1 VILTPLSL
9 LLTKHQQTLDLSNY
23 QPLSSST
30 TTLDSDDTPLAA
42 STHSKKVLPLPGSAS
57 SLPSS
62 PSTRAHQMKRIGESG
77 MEALAQAIKGSIR
90 LNQLVLNGH
99 DLSPKMCQDLLNAM
113 DESRVCTIV
122 ADFKSYKWRLDEVL
136 ASMKAERALLS
147 SCYTPKSLR
156 VHLCGQTNS
165 KKYRMLRGWYDSQQ
179 LPFWTGIFGPSVD
192 TSENYGIELLKLSLL
207 NRSADMNFWCYDGQ
221 NQLHE
226 LYRLHLRAT
235 PLSVAIITV
244 SSVGSTG
251 QCRSAAQVAVEL
263 ISWIRLLITFGH
275 QTRDLAIILTNGVLF
290 DKAWHG
296 VDPSCVG
303 VPSSID
309 ELGQSTSSVEP
320 SSHSSEK
327 KEEDLSSHDDR
338 GGANTKAVESPD
350 AASDR
355 LGRLDTSTLSASLK
369 QVPSE
374 EQIPL
379 PIHNTEADTRRR
391 FEESIHEQI
400 SSLLGW
406 KKTPQ
411 LFCWDEGEKGPMP
424 LKVDQWLSER
434 YKSQSQHVQ
443 VPNLCA
449 IIREQCL
456 PILRQGSN
464 PLLQQLSA
472 SSQHRQV
479 DGSQQLQSHGPQQ
492 VISMNHLLKH
502 CKQYVRCLQ
511 LVELR
516 QACQWLHLLG
526 DIVIYDT
533 LELDSYEIDMWNYL
547 RNKDDS
553 SSCFFPPS
561 EDHEGLHHHHHKSLD
576 GTGQHQNQTM
586 SEETMTADDQEMNTE
601 IKQKLRVIDSKRLK
615 IQIDLELMKKQA
627 PKRNCKIIL
636 NPNWFSR
643 YILLGFIYQQTT
655 DPSGGG
661 VISSTTTST
670 STATCSPT
678 SSSTSV
684 VLPPQP
690 WCPHE
695 YKYTYQQIYDH
706 IFPYMSQ
713 LNQQMTITEL
723 LIALEV
729 QRIGI
734 LLPAISSFCLPC
746 RLQGNKFKWLSERLV
761 TKMSLSQYSSGYT
774 SRGGVGVGDVLSMSI
789 TSALGRRI
797 KAKFPYIFPP
807 STFSC
812 LQSHILHTWITEKDT
827 TWKYYRVVL
836 WERGIGITI
845 EQPPAQ
851 QIKGTQKGKKSFSPK
866 TAAAAAVPSPSHPL
880 PSSSTADEGKLCGQ
894 GGVTERAVDTSSPA
908 PSLSSPPPDDET
920 KEFSVGTGSGFIC
933 VLIEMTAKATQP
945 DWTQNPDSVIDLMI
959 WGEGVCDNTQLPTVL
974 KQFIQLTYTACQLV
988 CQGALRSEGAS
999 VDALMPPLIDWL
1011 KVTYL
1016 KPGCFLHT
1024 LACPAH
1030 ERNCGEYLEDKDFN
1044 DPPEAPILVMCH
1056 HLQPRLMKTHLLE
1069 GYRLADSPG
1078 QGKGLLRSVYS
1089 SLERCVEIASSPNQ
1103 ETASVVSPVS
1113 GGGGGSGAG
1122 IGSGVGI
1129 AGGGEGNG
1137 SNSAYDD
1144 YIYDIQSTSI
1154 ASE

>member
-1 VILTPLSL
+1 
-9 LLTKHQQTLDLSNY
+9 
-23 QPLSSST
+23 
-30 TTLDSDDTPLAA
+30 
-42 STHSKKVLPLPGSAS
+42 
-57 SLPSS
+57 
-62 PSTRAHQMKRIGESG
+62 
-77 MEALAQAIKGSIR
+77 MEALALSFRGNLR

-136 ASMKAERALLS
+136 AAMKAERELLS

-156 VHLCGQTNS
+156 VHLCGQQNA
-165 KKYRMLRGWYDSQQ
+165 KKYCMLRGWFDSQQ
-179 LPFWTGIFGPSVD
+179 LPFWTGLFGPTVD
-192 TSENYGIELLKLSLL
+192 TSENYGIELLKLSVL
-207 NRSADMNFWCYDGQ
+207 NHSAEMNFWCYDGQ

-235 PLSVAIITV
+235 PLSVAMIAV
-244 SSVGSTG
+244 RSVGSTG
-251 QCRSAAQVAVEL
+251 QCRSAAQVAAEV

-275 QTRDLAIILTNGVLF
+275 QTRDMAIVLTNGVLF

-296 VDPSCVG
+296 VDPCCVG

-309 ELGQSTSSVEP
+309 EIGQSTSSVEP

-327 KEEDLSSHDDR
+327 KEEDLFSRDDGR
-338 GGANTKAVESPD
+338 GAGNTKALESPD
-350 AASDR
+350 ASGRGDGPGGSLDAS
-355 LGRLDTSTLSASLK
+355 TQFSSQYLK

-374 EQIPL
+374 EQTPF
-379 PIHNTEADTRRR
+379 PAHTTEADIRRR
-391 FEESIHEQI
+391 FEEAIHEQV

-411 LFCWDEGEKGPMP
+411 LFCWDEGEDGPMP
-424 LKVDQWLSER
+424 LKIDQWLSEH

-449 IIREQCL
+449 IIRDQCL
-456 PILRQGSN
+456 PVLRQGS
-464 PLLQQLSA
+464 PSLLQ
-472 SSQHRQV
+472 SQP
-479 DGSQQLQSHGPQQ
+479 QSGGTGTATGGPQQ

-547 RNKDDS
+547 RTKEDPS
-553 SSCFFPPS
+553 SFHPPS
-561 EDHEGLHHHHHKSLD
+561 EDHEGLHHRSFKESSSLPMTSSH
-576 GTGQHQNQTM
+576 GAGGRRNLLP
-586 SEETMTADDQEMNTE
+586 SETLLSNDDQEINTE

-615 IQIDLELMKKQA
+615 IQLDLDLMKKQA

-643 YILLGFIYQQTT
+643 HLLLGFIYQST
-655 DPSGGG
+655 DPSGAA
-661 VISSTTTST
+661 TTAMKST
-670 STATCSPT
+670 STATCAP
-678 SSSTSV
+678 SSTSPNFS
-684 VLPPQP
+684 LPPQP

-695 YKYTYQQIYDH
+695 YKYTYQQIFDH
-706 IFPYMSQ
+706 IFPYMNQ
-713 LNQQMTITEL
+713 LNNQMSITEL

-729 QRIGI
+729 QRIGV

-761 TKMSLSQYSSGYT
+761 TKMSLSQYSGYG
-774 SRGGVGVGDVLSMSI
+774 SRNLSDVSMCI
-789 TSALGRRI
+789 TSAIGRRI
-797 KAKFPYIFPP
+797 KAKFPCIFPP

-812 LQSHILHTWITEKDT
+812 LQSHILHTWITEKET
-827 TWKYYRVVL
+827 SWRYHRVVL

-845 EQPPAQ
+845 EQPPVSSMKASA
-851 QIKGTQKGKKSFSPK
+851 TATTARSPQ
-866 TAAAAAVPSPSHPL
+866 TASATPPVSAEKISEPELSHSSSSPLSPQPSPSK
-880 PSSSTADEGKLCGQ
+880 SDEG
-894 GGVTERAVDTSSPA
+894 
-908 PSLSSPPPDDET
+908 T
-920 KEFSVGTGSGFIC
+920 KEFPIGTGSGFIC
-933 VLIEMTAKATQP
+933 VLIEMTSKATQP
-945 DWTQNPDSVIDLMI
+945 DWTQNPDSVIDIMI

-974 KQFIQLTYTACQLV
+974 KQIVQLTYSACQLV

-999 VDALMPPLIDWL
+999 VDALMPPLMNWL
-1011 KVTYL
+1011 KVSYL

-1024 LACPAH
+1024 LAFPAH
-1030 ERNCGEYLEDKDFN
+1030 ERDCGEYLEDIDFN
-1044 DPPEAPILVMCH
+1044 DPPETPILVMCH
-1056 HLQPRLMKTHLLE
+1056 HLQPRLMKSHLLE
-1069 GYRLADSPG
+1069 GYKLADSPG
-1078 QGKGLLRSVYS
+1078 QGKGLLRSVHS
-1089 SLERCVEIASSPNQ
+1089 SLEGCVEITSGNQ
-1103 ETASVVSPVS
+1103 DPAAGAASPV
-1113 GGGGGSGAG
+1113 GGGGGAAAGA
-1122 IGSGVGI
+1122 
-1129 AGGGEGNG
+1129 AGGEGI
-1137 SNSAYDD
+1137 STYDD